1 MNPDILNL
9 GKWIDEAVRT
19 MREAC
24 ESKQKP
30 CVAFS
35 LLFFDPMAIAD
46 EQWNFAS
53 YFVGD
58 KDTDKHTEE
67 DKERLELA
75 FMFIQ
80 EGVKRIMLGEF
91 AKPPE
96 VVH

>member
-1 MNPDILNL
+1 MSDIIDLS
-9 GKWIDEAVRT
+9 KWIDESVRT
-19 MREAC
+19 LRDAC

-35 LLFFDPMAIAD
+35 LLFFDPIAQED
-46 EQWNFAS
+46 EQWQFAN

-58 KDTDKHTEE
+58 KKTYKYTEE
-67 DKERLELA
+67 DKERLEQA

-80 EGVKRIMLGEF
+80 EGVKRIMTGDF

-96 VVH
+96 VIH

>member
-1 MNPDILNL
+1 MSDILDL
-9 GKWIDEAVRT
+9 SKWIDKAVET

-35 LLFFDPMAIAD
+35 LLFFDPMAKPD
-46 EQWNFAS
+46 DQWNFAIH
-53 YFVGD
+53 FVGD
-58 KDTDKHTEE
+58 KHINKHTEE

-80 EGVKRIMLGEF
+80 EGVKRIMTGDF

-96 VVH
+96 VLH

>member
-1 MNPDILNL
+1 MNDILDL
-9 GKWIDEAVRT
+9 SKWIDEAVKT
-19 MREAC
+19 MRDAC

-35 LLFFDPMAIAD
+35 LLFFDPIASEN
-46 EQWNFAS
+46 EQWNFAT

-58 KDTDKHTEE
+58 KKIDKHTEE

-75 FMFIQ
+75 FMYIQ
-80 EGVKRIMLGEF
+80 EGVKRIMTGEF

-96 VVH
+96 VLH

>member
-1 MNPDILNL
+1 MSQEILDL
-9 GKWIDEAVRT
+9 TTWIDKAVNT
-19 MREAC
+19 MRNAC

-35 LLFFDPMAIAD
+35 LLFFDPIATAD

-58 KDTDKHTEE
+58 KHTDKHTEE

-80 EGVKRIMLGEF
+80 EGVKRIMTGEF

-96 VVH
+96 KLH